1 MTTSY
6 YKGSAGGVLVYDIT
20 QRSTFASIST
30 WLQDFREFT
39 DEKIKAIL
47 VGRCCFDYLG
57 NKKDLA
63 EQRQV
68 PVEEAQALAQKEGLF
83 FMETSA
89 VLAAG
94 GQVEEAFFTL
104 LESKLG
110 VKRYCHGERDRNGRP
125 ARRRGSW
132 STSAGQ
138 VRRPAAERG
147 EQVLLVGFGVCR
159 GLWPQGWPV
168 NANTSYFTANSLLR
182 GVSVVGDRFGV
193 TIVLFG
199 DLYFLDCLARL
210 FAIKFGCF

>member
-20 QRSTFASIST
+20 QRSTFESIST

-47 VGRCCFDYLG
+47 VGRCCYDYLG

-68 PVEEAQALAQKEGLF
+68 PVEEAQALAQREGVF

-104 LESKLG
+104 LESRLG
-110 VKRYCHGERDRNGRP
+110 VKRHCLCERDRTRGP
-125 ARRRGSW
+125 ARRRGSR
-132 STSAGQ
+132 STFAGQ
-138 VRRPAAERG
+138 VCRAAAERRK
-147 EQVLLVGFGVCR
+147 QVLLVGFGVFR
-159 GLWPQGWPV
+159 GLWSQGWPV

-182 GVSVVGDRFGV
+182 GISVVRERFGV
-193 TIVLFG
+193 NIILLG
-199 DLYFLDCLARL
+199 D
-210 FAIKFGCF
+210 